1 MFSEIITLKDKIMS
15 LSAFTKTCL
24 KFTGVWILLMFF
36 FFDWAQG
43 IWLIIGVPFALLVIL
58 GLLLISIIYIPIQL
72 KKTSLQLSVHP
83 FLINVTT
90 ILIIIFFFFP
100 LQNLRMD
107 VYFLMHKSD
116 FHQIVEWISARIENG
131 DVELNQNDSYKEIT
145 LPEEYQDV
153 TPEGKIT
160 LWDKNNTLI
169 VFIPIGYK
177 SDSVFVS
184 SSSFV
189 YNSAGYSIQFCEK
202 QLNDNWSF
210 CR

>member
-1 MFSEIITLKDKIMS
+1 MN
-15 LSAFTKTCL
+15 LSAFEKKSLFFSCSLIVLT
-24 KFTGVWILLMFF
+24 FF

-43 IWLIIGVPFALLVIL
+43 IWLIIGVPFAL
-58 GLLLISIIYIPIQL
+58 
-72 KKTSLQLSVHP
+72 
-83 FLINVTT
+83 
-90 ILIIIFFFFP
+90 FFFP

-107 VYFLMHKSD
+107 AYFLMHKSD
-116 FHQIVEWISARIENG
+116 FHQIVEWVSTHIENG
-131 DVELNQNDSYKEIT
+131 GVELSQDDSYKEVT

-153 TPEGKIT
+153 IPEGKIM

-169 VFIPIGYK
+169 IYIPIGYN

-189 YNSAGYSIQFCEK
+189 YNSAGYSAQFCER